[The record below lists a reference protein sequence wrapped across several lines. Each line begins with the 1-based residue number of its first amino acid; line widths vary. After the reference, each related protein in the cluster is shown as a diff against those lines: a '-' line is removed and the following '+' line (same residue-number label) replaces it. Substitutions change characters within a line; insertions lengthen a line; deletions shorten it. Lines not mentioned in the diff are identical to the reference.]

1 MPGPSHKTH
10 TGSQDLFDVVRPL
23 GRGNADV
30 WEVQQAGRPGQT
42 YARKS
47 IKLDP
52 TVDRRKMEMI
62 MSEID
67 IMKRLRH
74 IHVIRFRGSYEWK
87 LLSNYSIYNLLMSPV
102 AKTDLENHLM
112 KLDNMENGDRDRLLT
127 SRMMRPWPACLFR
140 ALAYVHFMNIRHKD
154 IKPANILIDNNNTVL
169 LTDFNISNDFDEL
182 TTSKTMGPARA
193 TWLYASPEVTREE
206 PRGRAADLWSL
217 GCVMLE
223 ICAVWSGEKLSL
235 RSLRDHIRDGR
246 NTTAQPPYCD
256 AQFKLWDWMLL
267 NLRSQPRDAEM
278 TGFIFKILQLSFLM
292 LDPDP
297 VKRINSQQLV
307 DMLIDPRYE
316 DFHDVGDFACSTCAS
331 TAGTPRLDQPLHSM
345 FKKLNNGQ
353 TPIPLKFGLSAGM
366 DACDIWEELKRR
378 WLQEHIWWTDDNF
391 F

>member
-10 TGSQDLFDVVRPL
+10 TGPEDLFEVVRPL

-30 WEVQQAGRPGQT
+30 EEVQQAGRPAQT

-52 TVDRRKMEMI
+52 TVDRRKMAMI
-62 MSEID
+62 ASEIE

-74 IHVIRFRGSYEWK
+74 IHIIHFRGSYEWRR
-87 LLSNYSIYNLLMSPV
+87 LSNYSIFNLLMSPV
-102 AKTDLENHLM
+102 AETDLENHLM
-112 KLDNMENGDRDRLLT
+112 IVDSMGNDDPERRLT
-127 SRMMRPWPACLFR
+127 SRTMRQWPACLFR

-154 IKPANILIDNNNTVL
+154 IKPANILIKNNNVL
-169 LTDFNISNDFDEL
+169 LTDFNISNDFDQL

-206 PRGRAADLWSL
+206 PRGRAADVWSL

-256 AQFKLWDWMLL
+256 VQFKLWDWMSL
-267 NLRSQPRDAEM
+267 NLHSQPRDPEM
-278 TGFIFKILQLSFLM
+278 TVFIFKILQLSFLM
-292 LDPDP
+292 LDPDA
-297 VKRINSQQLV
+297 VKRINSHQLV
-307 DMLIDPRYE
+307 DMLVDPRNG
-316 DFHDVGDFACSTCAS
+316 DFHDIADFACSQCAS
-331 TAGTPRLDQPLHSM
+331 TAGTPRLDLPSHSI
-345 FKKLNNGQ
+345 FKKLNNGRMC
-353 TPIPLKFGLSAGM
+353 IPSKSGLSADM
-366 DACDIWEELKRR
+366 DAGDIWEALKGR
-378 WLQEHIWWTDDNF
+378 WLQQHIWWTDDNF